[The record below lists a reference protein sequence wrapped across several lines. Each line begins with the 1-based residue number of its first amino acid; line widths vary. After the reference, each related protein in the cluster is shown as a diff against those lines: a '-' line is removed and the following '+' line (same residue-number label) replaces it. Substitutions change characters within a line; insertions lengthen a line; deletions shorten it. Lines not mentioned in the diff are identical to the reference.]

1 MLTFW
6 TKYAY
11 WLSIGVFAG
20 AIVSASWISIVVALA
35 LLQLARMG
43 HDQGGKI

>member
-11 WLSIGVFAG
+11 WLSFGVFAG
-20 AIVSASWISIVVALA
+20 AIVAANWYIVSCKRVDKNILP
-35 LLQLARMG
+35 
-43 HDQGGKI
+43 I

>member
-11 WLSIGVFAG
+11 WLSIAVFAG
-20 AIVSASWISIVVALA
+20 AIVAGKWYISFLA
-35 LLQLARMG
+35 VGLLVLAHRG
-43 HDQGGKI
+43 YNKGGQI

>member
-20 AIVSASWISIVVALA
+20 AIVAASWLSALVAFGLVVI
-35 LLQLARMG
+35 ARWG
-43 HDQGGKI
+43 YTKGGQI

>member
-20 AIVSASWISIVVALA
+20 AIVSTNIYAALVAVVLVRI
-35 LLQLARMG
+35 ARNG
-43 HDQGGKI
+43 YSRGGEI

>member
-20 AIVSASWISIVVALA
+20 AIVAASWYAAFFAFGLVAI
-35 LLQLARMG
+35 ARYG
-43 HDQGGKI
+43 YGKGGQI

>member
-11 WLSIGVFAG
+11 WLSIGVLAG
-20 AIVSASWISIVVALA
+20 AIVAASVYAALTACVLIALA
-35 LLQLARMG
+35 RYG
-43 HDQGGKI
+43 YIKGGRI

>member
-11 WLSIGVFAG
+11 WLSIAVFAG
-20 AIVSASWISIVVALA
+20 AIVAGQWYLSFLA
-35 LLQLARMG
+35 VGLLLLVRWGYDKGGQL
-43 HDQGGKI
+43 

>member
-20 AIVSASWISIVVALA
+20 AIVAASAYTALIACVLLALA
-35 LLQLARMG
+35 RFG
-43 HDQGGKI
+43 YSKGGQI